1 MTGIEAGKTWSRVGP
16 EVAPTSSSASG
27 VFTLSEYSENQ
38 GAGTWPNPAVGWMAY
53 FKPSVYGSSWL
64 YTQLMLDDSDNI
76 HIATIGTVSGVTQ
89 TGIVKLNSDG
99 AAVAANH
106 TTGSPSSFY
115 SETKGLIH
123 DATNNKV
130 FLTGKWYQSGDYA
143 ATVSFPENLSS
154 ITPLGKTNNPAT
166 AGAGFQNDNTTR
178 ATVLASNNRIWN
190 IARAH
195 DGNRYKGFLWQNGT
209 DGTYYSTGAR
219 DFNYLSSSNHM
230 WPMSVWTDNTYG
242 YALIWGYS
250 TGHMFYGDSSGSIWK
265 QQRSTN
271 SYPIVPDDIVEKSS
285 TEVVISGAYANGNT
299 DNRCFVQVFN
309 KTSFAVSWTQDIVID
324 PNQGHTN
331 GMYTSVCVD
340 SSENVYIGWRE
351 QLSQGS
357 GNWTYCYAKYNTS
370 GTLQYSRSIEC
381 TTAGNT
387 SAFAAWTGNTPHI
400 KISSDGSTLIIQ
412 GGQLNGGTNPL
423 AGWVCSVPSDGG
435 GVGGTVT
442 INSQTFEIKNP
453 TMTTRTG
460 QMDGWQ
466 NGQNSQNSGTNSG
479 ANTALSGAPGVST
492 YTETITKGNI

>member
-1 MTGIEAGKTWSRVGP
+1 VTGIEAGKTWSRIGP
-16 EVAPTSSSASG
+16 EVAPTLSSASG
-27 VFTLSEYSENQ
+27 VWTLQENAENQ
-38 GAGTWPNPAVGWMAY
+38 GAGTWPNPPIGWMAY
-53 FKPSVYGSSWL
+53 FKTPYSTGADV

-76 HIATIGTVSGVTQ
+76 YINTMGTVAGWAQ
-89 TGIVKLNSDG
+89 TSIVKLNSDG
-99 AAVAANH
+99 AAVAGIN
-106 TTGSPSSFY
+106 TTGTNYVFY
-115 SETKGLIH
+115 KETKGLVH
-123 DATNNKV
+123 DAANNKV
-130 FLTGKWYQSGDYA
+130 FLTGTWYQGGDWP
-143 ATVSFPENLSS
+143 ATVSVPENLSS
-154 ITPLGKTNNPAT
+154 MTALGKTPNPST
-166 AGAGFQNDNTTR
+166 GGAPLANDNTSR
-178 ATVLASNNRIWN
+178 ATVLASNSRIWN
-190 IARAH
+190 IARSTSS
-195 DGNRYKGFLWQNGT
+195 GKWKGYLWQNGT

-219 DFNYLSSSNHM
+219 DFNYLSNSNSM

-242 YALIWGYS
+242 YCLIWGYS
-250 TGHMFYGDSSGSIWK
+250 TNHMFYGDSTGSIWK

-285 TEVVISGAYANGNT
+285 TELVISGAYNNGNT

-309 KTSFAVSWTQDIVID
+309 KASFAVSWTQDIVID
-324 PNQGHTN
+324 PNQGHNN
-331 GMYTSVCVD
+331 GMQTSVCVD

-351 QLSQGS
+351 QLSQSS

-387 SAFAAWTGNTPHI
+387 AAAAAWTGNNPHI

-412 GGQLNGGTNPL
+412 GGQGTAGTNPE

-435 GVGGTVT
+435 GVGNAVT

-466 NGQNSQNSGTNSG
+466 NGQNSQNSGTNAGS
-479 ANTALSGAPGVST
+479 NSSISPGSAT
-492 YTETITKGNI
+492 YTPTITKGNI